1 MEEEVYGIVFFV
13 IIENT
18 VMMSNIVEIVQNDL
32 GFPAIEKVD
41 PNSQETRTGEYK
53 SSREKLAQSA
63 IPAVLA
69 GFFSLTRSDSGC
81 DYVST
86 CGDHKNW
93 LNTIFGDKKDK
104 AVEKISHYAGISMKD
119 AANSMEDIASDAVLI
134 IHETTG
140 EKPTVEKLKS
150 YMSGQRHHIL
160 VYLPAALQL
169 GYLLNDNA
177 MDDRTNKMEGPI
189 SSLMHSIENKLSGG
203 GS

>member
-1 MEEEVYGIVFFV
+1 
-13 IIENT
+13 
-18 VMMSNIVEIVQNDL
+18 MMTNIVEIVQNDL

-41 PNSQETRTGEYK
+41 PNNQETRTRAHK

-81 DYVST
+81 NLILT
-86 CGDHKNW
+86 GGDHENW
-93 LNTIFGDKKDK
+93 LDIIFGDKKGK
-104 AVEKISHYAGISMKD
+104 AVEKISHYAGISMND
-119 AANSMEDIASDAVLI
+119 AAINMEDIARDAVMI

-140 EKPTVEKLKS
+140 EKPTAEKLKS
-150 YMSGQRHHIL
+150 YLSGQRHNIL

-169 GYLLNDNA
+169 GDLLNDNG

>member
-1 MEEEVYGIVFFV
+1 
-13 IIENT
+13 
-18 VMMSNIVEIVQNDL
+18 MMTNIVEIVQNDL

-41 PNSQETRTGEYK
+41 PNSQETRRTGEYK

-69 GFFSLTRSDSGC
+69 GLFSLTRSDSGC
-81 DYVST
+81 NYMLNG
-86 CGDHKNW
+86 GDHQNW
-93 LNTIFGDKKDK
+93 LDTIFGDKKDK

-119 AANSMEDIASDAVLI
+119 AATSMEDIARDAVLI
-134 IHETTG
+134 IHETIG
-140 EKPTVEKLKS
+140 EQPTVEKLKS
-150 YMSGQRHHIL
+150 YMSGERHHIL

-177 MDDRTNKMEGPI
+177 MDDRTNKMEGPL

>member
-1 MEEEVYGIVFFV
+1 
-13 IIENT
+13 
-18 VMMSNIVEIVQNDL
+18 MMTNIVEIVQNDL

-41 PNSQETRTGEYK
+41 PNSQETRAREHK
-53 SSREKLAQSA
+53 SSRDKLAQSA

-69 GFFSLTRSDSGC
+69 GFFNLTRSDSGC
-81 DYVST
+81 HHILNG
-86 CGDHKNW
+86 GDHENW
-93 LNTIFGDKKDK
+93 LDTFFGDKKDK
-104 AVEKISHYAGISMKD
+104 AVEKISHYAGISMTD
-119 AANSMEDIASDAVLI
+119 AAINMEDIARDTVLV
-134 IHETTG
+134 IHETIG
-140 EKPTVEKLKS
+140 EKPTIEKLKS

-189 SSLMHSIENKLSGG
+189 SSMMHSIENKLSGG